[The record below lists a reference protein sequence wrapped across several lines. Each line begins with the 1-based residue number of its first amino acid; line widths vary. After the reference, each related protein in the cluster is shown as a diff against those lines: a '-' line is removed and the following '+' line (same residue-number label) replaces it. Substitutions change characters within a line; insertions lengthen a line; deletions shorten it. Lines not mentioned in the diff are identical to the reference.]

1 MEEGNCFISDKV
13 MPQSVSGQGQ
23 ADEQS
28 EVCGRGGLCSEEE
41 MTFIKEK
48 AIFEENAFFAEKVFR
63 GQSFSE
69 VVEAVKRSIEF
80 DCFAESEKGQALE
93 LCYIIAEVMKLPP
106 ALAVRIGGDD
116 IPASLAAEVFHAL
129 THEHVALVMENYR
142 KAAYRICRKKMYL
155 RTALYNSV
163 FELES
168 SFANFAGMVLQD

>member
-48 AIFEENAFFAEKVFR
+48 AFH